1 MRSYRA
7 AVIALLIASTA
18 GCGKKSEPVAQSVP
32 VVVQGATVSV
42 LAAEQLPEVQEAVGS
57 VKARS
62 SAVIAARIAGS
73 VSGVFAKEGDRVGK
87 GKLLVGIEALESG
100 AAAAGAASGVE
111 EASRALE
118 EAHARQKLADATFDR
133 YRRLFGEQAVTRQEF
148 ETRQTEKEVAAQ
160 GVARAEARLSQAR
173 HGAKAA
179 GTVAGYGKVTAP
191 ISGVVVAKQVEAG
204 QTVFPG
210 TPLMTVEGDAGF
222 RLEVAAPEGLLG
234 KVRLGDQVGI
244 AVEGAPVTGRVS
256 EVVPV
261 VESASR
267 TFTVKIDLPPRGL
280 RSGSYGKAF
289 FKTGSRPGIAVPAA
303 AVVERGALTSVW
315 AVSRD
320 GIARLRL
327 VKLGRTLDGRVEIHS
342 GLSAGERIITGG
354 VDRMVDGAKVQ

>member
-7 AVIALLIASTA
+7 AVIALLIASLF
-18 GCGKKSEPVAQSVP
+18 GCGKKSEPVAQSAP
-32 VVVQGATVSV
+32 VVVQGATIAA
-42 LAAEQLPEVQEAVGS
+42 LAAEELPEVQEAVGT
-57 VKARS
+57 VQARAT
-62 SAVIAARIAGS
+62 AVIAARIAGS
-73 VSGVFAKEGDRVGK
+73 VSGVFAREGDRVGK
-87 GKLLVGIEALESG
+87 GKLLVAIEAPESG

-118 EAHARQKLADATFDR
+118 EAHARQRLADATFDR

-148 ETRQTEKEVAAQ
+148 ETRQTEMEVAAQ

-179 GTVAGYGKVTAP
+179 GTVAGYGKVASP

-234 KVRLGDQVGI
+234 KVRPGDQVGI

-261 VESASR
+261 VDPGSR
-267 TFTVKIDLPPRGL
+267 TFTVKVDLPSRGL

-289 FKTGSRPGIAVPAA
+289 FKVGSRVGIAVPASA
-303 AVVERGALTSVW
+303 IVERGALTSVW
-315 AVSRD
+315 AVSRE

-327 VKLGRTLDGRVEIHS
+327 VKLGRTLDGRVEVLS
-342 GLSAGERIITGG
+342 GLSAGERIVTAGAER
-354 VDRMVDGAKVQ
+354 VVDGAKVQ